1 MVKGGA
7 GHRRKWRDAQAQ
19 GRPGRRLRGE
29 VPQSVAVAAKLGLYE
44 DDQAEPGPARDRQ
57 ARRRFGEAIRTQT
70 SFWRF
75 GP

>member
-1 MVKGGA
+1 MRK
-7 GHRRKWRDAQAQ
+7 RRADRDADSV
-19 GRPGRRLRGE
+19 GRFRRAWRWLRSSGF
-29 VPQSVAVAAKLGLYE
+29 YE